1 VKSIFSSLFLTSFF
15 FFISCEDSGT
25 EVVKVDNFAI
35 YRLSDTTMLTST
47 ARTIPLDSLTL
58 ASSPFITSS
67 ALTAYYWT
75 THSFVPVPALDT
87 ALKRMS
93 TSGGS
98 VYGSPFVVTVGDER
112 IYLGSFWWAYSSL
125 MPSVP
130 YIELITPGPYA
141 INAPP
146 LSSGS
151 DPREDP
157 RIRASL
163 RAAGILIE

>member
-1 VKSIFSSLFLTSFF
+1 MKSIIISLSLSGFLFLT
-15 FFISCEDSGT
+15 SCEDSGT
-25 EVVKVDNFAI
+25 EVVEVGSFTI

-47 ARTIPLDSLTL
+47 ARTIPLDSLAL

-67 ALTAYYWT
+67 QLTAYYWT
-75 THSFVPVPALDT
+75 THSFIPVPALDT
-87 ALKRMS
+87 VLKRMS

-98 VYGSPFVVTVGDER
+98 VYGSPFVVMVGDER

-130 YIELITPGPYA
+130 YIELITPGPYT
-141 INAPP
+141 IKAPP
-146 LSSGS
+146 VPTGT

-157 RIRASL
+157 RVRASL
-163 RAAGILIE
+163 RKAGILIE